1 MFVKLAAWYLRSK
14 NYKVMINQDYETR
27 IRNRGLI
34 IFRKM
39 IKSRKVDNWLFVSYL
54 ILIYLNVI
62 LMFQRM

>member
-1 MFVKLAAWYLRSK
+1 MFVKLAVWYLRSK

-27 IRNRGLI
+27 IRNRGLN